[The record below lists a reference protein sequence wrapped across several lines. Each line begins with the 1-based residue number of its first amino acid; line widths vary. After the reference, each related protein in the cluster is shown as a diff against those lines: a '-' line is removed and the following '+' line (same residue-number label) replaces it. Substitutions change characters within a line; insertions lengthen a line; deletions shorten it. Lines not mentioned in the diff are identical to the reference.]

1 MIDNKGYQL
10 SVEVFKGN
18 TGDTKTVS
26 SQLQRLKENFGV
38 ERVIFV
44 GDKGMVKTGQV
55 QEIIS
60 DTYKWNYLT
69 AITKRQI
76 KTLIYL

>member
-26 SQLQRLKENFGV
+26 SQLQKLKENFGV

-44 GDKGMVKTGQV
+44 GDKGMVKTRQV

-76 KTLIYL
+76 KTLI